1 MRGADTGPAGHLPKR
16 GIIPACAGSSS
27 KREARQLEADYNWQ
41 YERGVFEDGEG
52 GYLYQA
58 DYRYYIIPHGFDSFE
73 IINRRRLR

>member
-1 MRGADTGPAGHLPKR
+1 MRGAVGDHQAHVCRG

-41 YERGVFEDGEG
+41 YERGVFEDDEG